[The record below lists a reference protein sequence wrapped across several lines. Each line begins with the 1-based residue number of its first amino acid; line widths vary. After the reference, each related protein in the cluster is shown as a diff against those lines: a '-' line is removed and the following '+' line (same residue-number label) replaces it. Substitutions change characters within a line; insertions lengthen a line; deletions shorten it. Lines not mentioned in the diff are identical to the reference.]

1 VPLLCLAAACGDP
14 PARVQLVPIDFGNT
28 CGKPDAAQVSTVRV
42 IAYRPGPEQRRT
54 DQEISDFP
62 ADTEQLGAEVLGG
75 QVVLAT
81 GKTMPLAYGDLADKT
96 QIPIAMVPPNGFC
109 PVHAMASPRA
119 QPLLVRAGAGVLVI
133 GGTTASPSVEYYD
146 PATATFTALALPGDI
161 ADPTFVLRAGVATL
175 ADGRAVITSGQALTV
190 FDPQTMKFSAPSF
203 VSNRAEHAALGIDAS
218 HVLLTGGCLPTSA
231 TCDAT
236 STALHSS
243 IEYELDAGGKIV
255 GDGRAKAPLTATST
269 RYHSRIFDVGV
280 VSDGKRR
287 LVLAGGTFDPTTSD
301 RIPFD
306 EEDDS
311 GTTTLVQATHAQVAL
326 LDGGGVLTAFDPDGT
341 MPQTGAASI
350 IPPESGNAVPIA
362 LAPPFDGARLV
373 GVEDGTVFAIG
384 GDPQIARYNPTTNS
398 WATLAPAGDGPG
410 DAKAPS
416 LINLDDGTVLV
427 VGGTAGTPSANAWLF
442 RPSLVGPRSGQVV
455 AFADGTGAILTTPNQ
470 ATATRTAS
478 HLTLT
483 APGDDLS
490 ARALVGGPRIAT
502 GTMNASVHVLM
513 GMGGVAL
520 IAQQTAPGRMLVARL
535 VAGESARIERHDGTI
550 TSTLCAGSVVMPDEL
565 ELPLQL
571 TVTADSVAVTAGGI
585 TKASCD
591 FANDPVA
598 AERGAWGIAATAGAA
613 VDVATVTVA
622 R

>member
-1 VPLLCLAAACGDP
+1 VPLLCLAVACGDP
-14 PARVQLVPIDFGNT
+14 PARVQLVPIDLGTT
-28 CGKPDAAQVSTVRV
+28 CGKPDASQVSAVRV

-81 GKTMPLAYGDLADKT
+81 GKTVPLAYGELADKT
-96 QIPIAMVPPNGFC
+96 QIAIAMVPPNGFC
-109 PVHAMASPRA
+109 PVRPMTTPRA
-119 QPLLVRAGAGVLVI
+119 QPLLARAGAGVLVI
-133 GGTTASPSVEYYD
+133 GGEPISSSVEYYD
-146 PATATFTALALPGDI
+146 PATATFTTVALPGDV
-161 ADPTFVLRAGVATL
+161 ADPTFVLRAAAATL
-175 ADGRAVITSGQALTV
+175 ADGRVVITSGQALTV
-190 FDPQTMKFSAPSF
+190 FDPQTMKFSSPSF
-203 VSNRAEHAALGIDAS
+203 VSNRVEHAALGIDAN
-218 HVLLTGGCLPTSA
+218 HVLLTGGCLPASA

-243 IEYELDAGGKIV
+243 IEYEIDASGKIV
-255 GDGRAKAPLTATST
+255 GDGRAKAPLTAAST

-287 LVLAGGTFDPTTSD
+287 FVLAGGTFDPTTSD

-311 GTTTLVQATHAQVAL
+311 GTTTLVQTTHAQVAL
-326 LDGGGVLTAFDPDGT
+326 LDGGGILTAFDPDGT
-341 MPQTGAASI
+341 VPQTGAASI
-350 IPPESGNAVPIA
+350 IPPESGNAVPVA

-398 WATLAPAGDGPG
+398 WTTLTPAGDGPG
-410 DAKAPS
+410 GVTAPS

-427 VGGTAGTPSANAWLF
+427 VGGSPATPSVNAWLF

-455 AFADGTGAILTTPNQ
+455 AFGDGTGAILTTPTQ
-470 ATATRTAS
+470 ATATRTAG
-478 HLTLT
+478 HLTLM

-490 ARALVGGPRIAT
+490 ARALVGGPRITT
-502 GTMNASVHVLM
+502 GTMNASIHVAM
-513 GMGGVAL
+513 GLGGVAL

-535 VAGESARIERHDGTI
+535 VAGEAARIERHVGSVT
-550 TSTLCAGSVVMPDEL
+550 TTLCAGSLVTADEL
-565 ELPLQL
+565 DLPLQL
-571 TVTADSVAVTAGGI
+571 AITADSVAVTAGGI
-585 TKASCD
+585 TKVSCD
-591 FANDPVA
+591 FANDPIA